1 MVEVVVVVVGDDDE
15 DDGGKRCAPTIG
27 GETEGKW

>member
-1 MVEVVVVVVGDDDE
+1 MVEVVVVVVDDDDE
-15 DDGGKRCAPTIG
+15 DDEGYRCAPASG